1 MNITNDDKVN
11 LDFIKSIYTKDKKE
25 KKCINREENLS
36 IDMINRII
44 IQKENICGQIGTE
57 LNAVSTKQQ

>member
-44 IQKENICGQIGTE
+44 IQKENI
-57 LNAVSTKQQ
+57 

>member
-25 KKCINREENLS
+25 KKCIN
-36 IDMINRII
+36 
-44 IQKENICGQIGTE
+44 
-57 LNAVSTKQQ
+57 